1 MKRAH
6 SEMMKTSL
14 RADLLEEMLNRFE
27 KNKEIL
33 EKAGWIVTD
42 INSFEW
48 WDGLKTADEILIS
61 SILVQ
66 MTKWELVKK
75 IILKLREKG
84 LNNILKLADLSEKE
98 IEDLIRGVN
107 FYKTKA
113 KRLKKLA
120 EKVKEIGLLN
130 LVKNKKMLKEIDGI
144 GDETAEALQLFIA
157 NLPVF
162 PASAY
167 SSRVLSRIL
176 DKEISKKEAKELIEE
191 YIGKDVYKLKLFHA
205 GIVTIGKTYCF
216 SKPKCD
222 SCIFKDLCAYY
233 KNVMKSE
240 TLRV

>member
-6 SEMMKTSL
+6 SDMVKTSL
-14 RADLLEEMLNRFE
+14 RTDLFSEMLNRFE

-42 INSFEW
+42 VNSFEW
-48 WDGLKTADEILIS
+48 WDNLKTADEILIS

-66 MTKWELVKK
+66 MTKWEIVKK
-75 IILKLREKG
+75 IIVKLREKG
-84 LNNILKLADLSEKE
+84 LNDLQKLADLSESE
-98 IEDLIRGVN
+98 IEDLIKGIN

-120 EKVKEIGLLN
+120 EKVKEVGLLN
-130 LVKNKKMLKEIDGI
+130 LVKNEKMLKEVEGI
-144 GDETAEALQLFIA
+144 GDETAEALQLFVA

-162 PASAY
+162 PRSSY
-167 SSRVLSRIL
+167 SSRILSRIL
-176 DKEISKKEAKELIEE
+176 GEEISKKEAKELVEE
-191 YIGKDVYKLKLFHA
+191 YIGKDIYKLKLFHA

-233 KNVMKSE
+233 KQVMKS
-240 TLRV
+240 

>member
-6 SEMMKTSL
+6 SDMVKTSL
-14 RADLLEEMLNRFE
+14 RTDLFSEMLNRFE

-42 INSFEW
+42 VNSFEW
-48 WDGLKTADEILIS
+48 WDNLKTADEILIS

-66 MTKWELVKK
+66 MTKWESVKK
-75 IILKLREKG
+75 IIVKLREKG
-84 LNNILKLADLSEKE
+84 LNDLQKLADLSESE
-98 IEDLIRGVN
+98 IEDLIKGIN

-120 EKVKEIGLLN
+120 EKVKEVGLLN
-130 LVKNKKMLKEIDGI
+130 LVKNEKMLKEVEGI
-144 GDETAEALQLFIA
+144 GDETAEALQLFVA

-162 PASAY
+162 PRSSY
-167 SSRVLSRIL
+167 SSRILSRIL
-176 DKEISKKEAKELIEE
+176 GEEISKKEAKELVEE
-191 YIGKDVYKLKLFHA
+191 YIGKDIYKLKLFHA

-222 SCIFKDLCAYY
+222 SCIFKDLCVYY
-233 KNVMKSE
+233 KQVMKS
-240 TLRV
+240 

>member
-6 SEMMKTSL
+6 SDVVKTSL
-14 RADLLEEMLNRFE
+14 RADLFEEMLKRFE

-48 WDGLKTADEILIS
+48 WDNLKTADEILIS

-66 MTKWELVKK
+66 MTKWEIVKK
-75 IILKLREKG
+75 VIVKLREKG
-84 LNNILKLADLSEKE
+84 LNDLQKLANLSEKE
-98 IEDLIRGVN
+98 IEDLIKGVN

-130 LVKNKKMLKEIDGI
+130 LVKNEKMLKEVEGI
-144 GDETAEALQLFIA
+144 GDETAEALQLFVA

-162 PASAY
+162 PSSTY
-167 SSRVLSRIL
+167 SSRILSRIL
-176 DKEISKKEAKELIEE
+176 GSNISKKEAKELVEE
-191 YIGKDVYKLKLFHA
+191 YIGKDIYKLKLFHA

-233 KNVMKSE
+233 KHVMKS
-240 TLRV
+240 

>member
-6 SEMMKTSL
+6 SDMVKTSL
-14 RADLLEEMLNRFE
+14 RTDIFEEMLNRFE

-48 WDGLKTADEILIS
+48 WDNLKTADEILIS

-66 MTKWELVKK
+66 MTKWEIVKK
-75 IILKLREKG
+75 IIVKLREKG
-84 LNNILKLADLSEKE
+84 LNDLQKLADLSENE
-98 IEDLIRGVN
+98 IEDLIKGIN

-130 LVKNKKMLKEIDGI
+130 LVKNEKMLKEVEGI

-162 PASAY
+162 PRSSY
-167 SSRVLSRIL
+167 SSRILSRIL
-176 DKEISKKEAKELIEE
+176 DKEISKKEAKELVEE
-191 YIGKDVYKLKLFHA
+191 YIGKDIYKLKLFHA

-233 KNVMKSE
+233 KQVMKS
-240 TLRV
+240 